1 MSFLH
6 PEFLWLA
13 PLVAVPILIHLL
25 NRVRYRRMRWA
36 AMEFLLATEQRA
48 VRRARLRQI
57 LLMILRTAVL
67 LFALGALAQPILS
80 GTLAS
85 LLGNASQV
93 VVALDASASMSAADA
108 SGSAFER
115 AKRLAAAEVAALPR
129 GTRAAAFAFAARTDG
144 AFRVPIQDHRAVA
157 SAITS
162 AELTGGATD
171 IPLAIRTAAESLR
184 RGGGG
189 GTIWLLTDL
198 RDAGW
203 HAGRHVDSPAASGK
217 GAWDDVRAALQAAGH
232 PRIVITDAAPAI
244 ASNTAVA
251 KVQVT
256 PDVLLEGD
264 VPRLTAAI
272 SLEGGS
278 GKTVKASLSFDG
290 RLVDTRTVQ
299 FTGPGAAEAVFHLP
313 ALTSGPH
320 AGYVE
325 LEHDA
330 LPADDRSYFVL
341 RPAQSIPVLIASGQ
355 VSSIPFESSGD
366 FLAAALEPPTSEDA
380 ARSPF
385 TVKAVPA
392 AQLAGLPLAD
402 FAAVCLADVARPDGE
417 TLKALRDYLAAGG
430 LVIIFPGPHTDTA
443 AWNASGLVDLRLES
457 TLQAEGEKHVKVNW
471 TSPTSPVTATLAAE
485 GLDRLAI
492 ARWLRLAPAPADE
505 VLARL
510 DAGPSASLAVEAGPS
525 ASLAVEAGPSAS
537 LAVEAGE
544 PFLIRS
550 QVGKGKI
557 YVFAVSCQNDFSN
570 LPFTPILLIAVHR
583 MLHAHLVETG
593 EPLFLPA
600 FTALEFPARPGDSRV
615 VTPGGKT
622 LPVAVREGQ
631 PSQAYFEQTAQV
643 GIYRLAS
650 GDLEAG
656 AGGAPPL
663 AAINTPVEESSLARI
678 PPDEVRTLLGG
689 SSVYFLAGDGNVGTV
704 AADSPPSRAATG
716 FPLAALALAFILGEV
731 LLAWSM
737 SRPAAGSAKT

>member
-25 NRVRYRRMRWA
+25 NRVRYRRIRWA

-129 GTRAAAFAFAARTDG
+129 GTRAAAFAFAARADG
-144 AFRVPIQDHRAVA
+144 AFRVPIQDHQAVA
-157 SAITS
+157 SAISS

-217 GAWDDVRAALQAAGH
+217 GAWDDVRAALQTAGH

-417 TLKALRDYLAAGG
+417 TLKALRDYLATGG

-510 DAGPSASLAVEAGPS
+510 DAGPSASLAVEAG
-525 ASLAVEAGPSAS
+525 
-537 LAVEAGE
+537 E

-600 FTALEFPARPGDSRV
+600 FTALEFPARPGDGRV

-631 PSQAYFEQTAQV
+631 PGQAYFEQTAQA

-678 PPDEVRTLLGG
+678 QPTEVRTLLGG
-689 SSVYFLAGDGNVGTV
+689 SSVYFLAGDGNVGAV

-737 SRPAAGSAKT
+737 SRPAAGNVRFTPSPLMARREPLGRTREGQG

>member
-85 LLGNASQV
+85 LLGSASQV
-93 VVALDASASMSAADA
+93 AVALDASASMSAADA

-129 GTRAAAFAFAARTDG
+129 GTRAAAFAFAARADG
-144 AFRVPIQDHRAVA
+144 AFRVPIQDHQAVA
-157 SAITS
+157 SAISS

-217 GAWDDVRAALQAAGH
+217 GAWDDVRAALQTAGH

-417 TLKALRDYLAAGG
+417 TLKALRDYLATGG

-510 DAGPSASLAVEAGPS
+510 DAGPSASLAVEAG
-525 ASLAVEAGPSAS
+525 
-537 LAVEAGE
+537 E

-600 FTALEFPARPGDSRV
+600 FTALEFPARPGDGRV

-631 PSQAYFEQTAQV
+631 PGQAYFEQTAQA

-678 PPDEVRTLLGG
+678 QPTEVRTLLGG
-689 SSVYFLAGDGNVGTV
+689 SSVYFLAGDGNVGAV

>member
-25 NRVRYRRMRWA
+25 NRVRYRRIRWA
-36 AMEFLLATEQRA
+36 AMEFLLATERRA

-80 GTLAS
+80 GALAS
-85 LLGNASQV
+85 LLGSASQV
-93 VVALDASASMSAADA
+93 AVALDASASMSAADA

-144 AFRVPIQDHRAVA
+144 AFRVPIQDHRAIA

-203 HAGRHVDSPAASGK
+203 HAGGK

-244 ASNTAVA
+244 ASNTSVA

-278 GKTVKASLSFDG
+278 GTTVKASLSFDG

-313 ALTSGPH
+313 ALPSGPH

-341 RPAQSIPVLIASGQ
+341 RPAPSIPVLIASGQ
-355 VSSIPFESSGD
+355 VSSIPFGSSGD

-385 TVKAVPA
+385 TVKAVPV
-392 AQLAGLPLAD
+392 AQLAGCTLAD

-417 TLKALRDYLAAGG
+417 TIKALRDYLAAGG
-430 LVIIFPGPHTDTA
+430 LVILFPGPHTDTA

-457 TLQAEGEKHVKVNW
+457 ALQAEG
-471 TSPTSPVTATLAAE
+471 
-485 GLDRLAI
+485 
-492 ARWLRLAPAPADE
+492 
-505 VLARL
+505 
-510 DAGPSASLAVEAGPS
+510 
-525 ASLAVEAGPSAS
+525 
-537 LAVEAGE
+537 
-544 PFLIRS
+544 
-550 QVGKGKI
+550 
-557 YVFAVSCQNDFSN
+557 
-570 LPFTPILLIAVHR
+570 
-583 MLHAHLVETG
+583 
-593 EPLFLPA
+593 
-600 FTALEFPARPGDSRV
+600 
-615 VTPGGKT
+615 
-622 LPVAVREGQ
+622 
-631 PSQAYFEQTAQV
+631 
-643 GIYRLAS
+643 
-650 GDLEAG
+650 
-656 AGGAPPL
+656 
-663 AAINTPVEESSLARI
+663 
-678 PPDEVRTLLGG
+678 
-689 SSVYFLAGDGNVGTV
+689 
-704 AADSPPSRAATG
+704 
-716 FPLAALALAFILGEV
+716 
-731 LLAWSM
+731 
-737 SRPAAGSAKT
+737 

>member
-6 PEFLWLA
+6 PGFLWLA

-36 AMEFLLATEQRA
+36 AMEFLLATERRA

-80 GTLAS
+80 GGLAS
-85 LLGNASQV
+85 LLGSASQV
-93 VVALDASASMSAADA
+93 AVALDASASMSAADA

-144 AFRVPIQDHRAVA
+144 ALRVPIQDHRAVA

-203 HAGRHVDSPAASGK
+203 HAGRHDDSPVASGK

-244 ASNTAVA
+244 ASNTSVA
-251 KVQVT
+251 KVQVA

-264 VPRLTAAI
+264 VPRLTATI

-278 GKTVKASLSFDG
+278 STTVKAGLSFDG
-290 RLVDTRTVQ
+290 RLVDTQTVQ

-341 RPAQSIPVLIASGQ
+341 RPAQSIPVLIANGQ

-366 FLAAALEPPTSEDA
+366 FLAAALQPPTSEDA
-380 ARSPF
+380 ARAPF
-385 TVKAVPA
+385 AVKAIPA
-392 AQLAGLPLAD
+392 AQLAGRTLAD

-417 TLKALRDYLAAGG
+417 TIKALRDYLAAGG
-430 LVIIFPGPHTDTA
+430 LVILFPGPHTDTA
-443 AWNASGLVDLRLES
+443 AWNASGLADLRLES
-457 TLQAEGEKHVKVNW
+457 ALQAEGEKRVKVNW

-510 DAGPSASLAVEAGPS
+510 DTGG
-525 ASLAVEAGPSAS
+525 
-537 LAVEAGE
+537 
-544 PFLIRS
+544 PFLTGE

-557 YVFAVSCQNDFSN
+557 YVFAVSCQQDFSN
-570 LPFTPILLIAVHR
+570 LPFTPVLLIAVHR

-593 EPLFLPA
+593 EPLSLPA
-600 FTALEFPARPGDSRV
+600 FTALEFPARPGDSRI
-615 VTPGGKT
+615 VTPDGKA
-622 LPVAVREGQ
+622 LPMALRESQSG
-631 PSQAYFEQTAQV
+631 QAYFEQTAQA

-650 GDLEAG
+650 GDG
-656 AGGAPPL
+656 GSDAGGAPPL
-663 AAINTPVEESSLARI
+663 AAINVPVEESALTRI
-678 PPDEVRTLLGG
+678 PADEVRRLLEG
-689 SSVYFLAGDGNVGTV
+689 SSVYFLATDGNVGAV
-704 AADSPPSRAATG
+704 AADSPASRAATG
-716 FPLAALALAFILGEV
+716 FPLAALALAFVLGEV

-737 SRPAAGSAKT
+737 SRPAAGSVRFNPSPLMGEGQG

>member
-25 NRVRYRRMRWA
+25 NRVRYRRIRWA

-57 LLMILRTAVL
+57 FLMILRTAVL

-85 LLGNASQV
+85 LLGSASQV
-93 VVALDASASMSAADA
+93 AVALDASASMSAADA

-129 GTRAAAFAFAARTDG
+129 GTRAAAFAFAARSDG

-157 SAITS
+157 SAITA

-203 HAGRHVDSPAASGK
+203 HAGRHVDSPVASGK
-217 GAWDDVRAALQAAGH
+217 GAWDDVRAALQAAGR

-244 ASNTAVA
+244 ASNTSVA
-251 KVQVT
+251 KIQVT

-278 GKTVKASLSFDG
+278 PAPAGGATVKASLSFDG
-290 RLVDTRTVQ
+290 RLVDSRTVP

-320 AGYVE
+320 AGHVE
-325 LEHDA
+325 LEYDA

-341 RPAQSIPVLIASGQ
+341 RPAPSIPVLIASGQ

-392 AQLAGLPLAD
+392 AQLAGCALAD

-417 TLKALRDYLAAGG
+417 TVKALRDYLAAGG
-430 LVIIFPGPHTDTA
+430 LVILFPGPHTDTA

-457 TLQAEGEKHVKVNW
+457 AIQAEGEKRVKVNW

-510 DAGPSASLAVEAGPS
+510 DAG
-525 ASLAVEAGPSAS
+525 
-537 LAVEAGE
+537 E
-544 PFLIRS
+544 PFLTGE

-557 YVFAVSCQNDFSN
+557 YVFAVSCRQDFSN
-570 LPFTPILLIAVHR
+570 LPFTPVLLIAVHR

-593 EPLFLPA
+593 EPLSLPA
-600 FTALEFPARPGDSRV
+600 FTALEFSARPGDSRI
-615 VTPGGKT
+615 VTPDGKA

-631 PSQAYFEQTAQV
+631 PGQAYFEQTAQA

-650 GDLEAG
+650 GDLGAD
-656 AGGAPPL
+656 AGGAMPL
-663 AAINTPVEESSLARI
+663 AAINTPAEESSLTRI
-678 PPDEVRTLLGG
+678 QPNEVRTLLGG
-689 SSVYFLAGDGNVGTV
+689 SSVHFLAADGNVGAV
-704 AADSPPSRAATG
+704 AADSPVSRAATG

-737 SRPAAGSAKT
+737 RRPAAART

>member
-25 NRVRYRRMRWA
+25 NRVRYRRIRWA

-80 GTLAS
+80 GGLAS
-85 LLGNASQV
+85 LLGSTSQV

-171 IPLAIRTAAESLR
+171 TPLAIRTAAESLR

-203 HAGRHVDSPAASGK
+203 HAGGK

-244 ASNTAVA
+244 ASNTSVA

-278 GKTVKASLSFDG
+278 GTTVKASLSFDG

-385 TVKAVPA
+385 TVKAIPA
-392 AQLAGLPLAD
+392 AQLAGRTLAD

-457 TLQAEGEKHVKVNW
+457 TIQAEGEKRVKVNW

-492 ARWLRLAPAPADE
+492 ARCIRLAPAPADE

-510 DAGPSASLAVEAGPS
+510 D
-525 ASLAVEAGPSAS
+525 
-537 LAVEAGE
+537 AGE

-570 LPFTPILLIAVHR
+570 LPFTPILLITVHR

-593 EPLFLPA
+593 EPLSLPA

-631 PSQAYFEQTAQV
+631 PGQAYFEQTAQV

-650 GDLEAG
+650 GDLG
-656 AGGAPPL
+656 ADASGAPPL
-663 AAINTPVEESSLARI
+663 AAINTPVEESSLTRI
-678 PPDEVRTLLGG
+678 QPTEVRTLLGG

-737 SRPAAGSAKT
+737 SRPAAGNARFTPSPLMGEGQG

>member
-67 LFALGALAQPILS
+67 LFALGALVQPIL
-80 GTLAS
+80 GGGLAS
-85 LLGNASQV
+85 LLGSASQV
-93 VVALDASASMSAADA
+93 AVALDASASMSAADA

-189 GTIWLLTDL
+189 GTLWLLTDL

-203 HAGRHVDSPAASGK
+203 HAGRQVGSPGASGK

-232 PRIVITDAAPAI
+232 PRIVITDAAPVI
-244 ASNTAVA
+244 ASNTSIT

-272 SLEGGS
+272 SLEGGA
-278 GKTVKASLSFDG
+278 GTTVKASLSFDG

-299 FTGPGAAEAVFHLP
+299 FAGPGAAEAVFHLP
-313 ALTSGPH
+313 ALPSGPH

-341 RPAQSIPVLIASGQ
+341 RPAPSIPVLIASGQ
-355 VSSIPFESSGD
+355 VSSIPFGSSGD

-385 TVKAVPA
+385 TVKSVPV
-392 AQLAGLPLAD
+392 AQLAGHTLAD

-430 LVIIFPGPHTDTA
+430 LVILFPGPHTDAA

-457 TLQAEGEKHVKVNW
+457 TLQAEGEKRVKVNW

-485 GLDRLAI
+485 GLERLAI

-510 DAGPSASLAVEAGPS
+510 DAG
-525 ASLAVEAGPSAS
+525 
-537 LAVEAGE
+537 E
-544 PFLIRS
+544 PFLTRS

-557 YVFAVSCQNDFSN
+557 YAFAVSCQQDFSN
-570 LPFTPILLIAVHR
+570 LPFTPILLITVHR

-593 EPLFLPA
+593 EPLSLPA
-600 FTALEFPARPGDSRV
+600 FTALEFPAGPGAGRV

-631 PSQAYFEQTAQV
+631 PGQACFEQTAQA

-650 GDLEAG
+650 GDLEAD

-663 AAINTPVEESSLARI
+663 AAINTPVEESSLTRI
-678 PPDEVRTLLGG
+678 QPTEVRTLLGG
-689 SSVYFLAGDGNVGTV
+689 SSVYFLTGDGNVGAV
-704 AADSPPSRAATG
+704 AADSPASRAATG

-737 SRPAAGSAKT
+737 SRPAGDAARRSPAATAARA

>member
-25 NRVRYRRMRWA
+25 NRVRYRRIRWA

-80 GTLAS
+80 GALAS
-85 LLGNASQV
+85 LLGSASQV
-93 VVALDASASMSAADA
+93 AVALDASASMSAADA

-144 AFRVPIQDHRAVA
+144 AFRVPIQDHRAIA

-203 HAGRHVDSPAASGK
+203 HAGGK

-244 ASNTAVA
+244 ASNTSVA

-278 GKTVKASLSFDG
+278 GTTVKASLSFDG

-313 ALTSGPH
+313 ALPSGPH

-341 RPAQSIPVLIASGQ
+341 RPAPSIPVLIASGQ

-392 AQLAGLPLAD
+392 SQLAGHTLAD

-430 LVIIFPGPHTDTA
+430 LVILFPGPHTDTA
-443 AWNASGLVDLRLES
+443 AWNASGLVDLRSES
-457 TLQAEGEKHVKVNW
+457 ALQAEGEKHVKVNW

-492 ARWLRLAPAPADE
+492 ARCIRLAPAPADE

-510 DAGPSASLAVEAGPS
+510 D
-525 ASLAVEAGPSAS
+525 
-537 LAVEAGE
+537 AGE

-570 LPFTPILLIAVHR
+570 LPFTPILLITVHR
-583 MLHAHLVETG
+583 MLHTHLVETG
-593 EPLFLPA
+593 EPLSLPA
-600 FTALEFPARPGDSRV
+600 FTALEFPARPGDGRV

-631 PSQAYFEQTAQV
+631 PGQAYFEQTAQV

-650 GDLEAG
+650 GDLG
-656 AGGAPPL
+656 ADASGAPPL
-663 AAINTPVEESSLARI
+663 AAINTPVEESSLPRI
-678 PPDEVRTLLGG
+678 QPTEVRTLLGG
-689 SSVYFLAGDGNVGTV
+689 SSVYFLAADGNVGTV
-704 AADSPPSRAATG
+704 AADSPASRAATG

-737 SRPAAGSAKT
+737 SRPAAGAARRSPAATAARA